1 MKILIYGIGGKM
13 GKILA
18 DRIYELKR
26 DEVIGGVDEFSDG
39 ANCKCPVYKNIAEY
53 TAENDTPDCIIDF
66 SSHTAVYDYLPY
78 AVKNKIPCV
87 IAATGQTAEDEN
99 YILKSSEKTPI
110 YKSGNMSIG
119 ISLLLKLVTEA
130 EKFLGPLTDVEIVET
145 HHRRKKDSPSGT
157 ALMIAKAIQAVA
169 TDTNLLLG
177 RKPED
182 GQRKPGE
189 IGISSI
195 RGGTVAGTHEVKF
208 LLDNEVITV
217 SHNAE
222 DRTIFADGSL
232 RAAHFIQ
239 NKENGLYN
247 EMI

>member
-18 DRIYELKR
+18 DRIYELNN
-26 DEVIGGVDEFSDG
+26 DELIGGVDEFAP
-39 ANCKCPVYKNIAEY
+39 ANCGCPVYKNIAEY
-53 TAENDTPDCIIDF
+53 AAGNDIPDCIIDF
-66 SSHTAVYDYLPY
+66 SSHTAIYDYLPY

-87 IAATGQTAEDEN
+87 IAATGQTEEDED
-99 YILKSSEKTPI
+99 YIIKSAEKTPI

-119 ISLLLKLVTEA
+119 ISLLLKLVAEA
-130 EKFLGPLTDVEIVET
+130 EKFLGASADVEIVET

-177 RKPED
+177 RKPQD
-182 GQRKPGE
+182 GQRKTGE
-189 IGISSI
+189 IGINSV
-195 RGGTVAGTHEVKF
+195 RGGTVAGIHEVKF
-208 LLDNEVITV
+208 LLDNEVITI

-239 NKENGLYN
+239 NKENGLYR
-247 EMI
+247 EMV